1 MIFIFQLEKLEAVFK
16 DNFDKDGEIDL
27 MFILARVMGK
37 PRDQIIAGL
46 KILGRMRRGNASKGI
61 NINWNSHLLNYCE
74 SFIESPRK
82 SKNCVFAHCCQLLIS

>member
-46 KILGRMRRGNASKGI
+46 EI
-61 NINWNSHLLNYCE
+61 
-74 SFIESPRK
+74 
-82 SKNCVFAHCCQLLIS
+82 